1 MRIGVKVNL
10 IVITI
15 PKGQSVDGG
24 IVGNLDILIVG
35 SIQRDA
41 ARVCIRVK
49 VNMVVVAIF
58 HDRLHTCVVKN
69 VYTLIVA
76 VAERDRA
83 GRRAVGNRHIFL
95 TITTLHDADC
105 RGAHHI
111 DSIRPNSHRD
121 NVCSGAVP

>member
-1 MRIGVKVNL
+1 LIIIAISKSQAAQVRIGVKVNL

-24 IVGNLDILIVG
+24 IVVNLDILIVG

-49 VNMVVVAIF
+49 VNMAAVAIF
-58 HDRLHTCVVKN
+58 HDRLHTCVAKN
-69 VYTLIVA
+69 IYTLIVA

-83 GRRAVGNRHIFL
+83 GRRAVGKLHIFL
-95 TITTLHDADC
+95 TIATLHDAGC
-105 RGAHHI
+105 RGAQHI
-111 DSIRPNSHRD
+111 DL
-121 NVCSGAVP
+121 CGG